1 MSFENTITT
10 IDIWSS
16 KIRTIIW
23 SFDWEKWDKFVVL
36 GIGVANSTAIRKWN
50 ILDMEEFKN
59 NIDKSLEEAEKMAG
73 QQVSHVYLSLNSSS
87 FEVISNRWVIAV
99 SWEEITQDDVDRVLD
114 MTRSWVEMPNRE
126 ILKVIPESFSVDVE
140 DGVKNPVWMSA
151 RKLEVIARIFSINT
165 NVLNNIRKSVSD
177 VGIEVLDVYP
187 NLLSSPEGV
196 LTRRQ
201 KELWVVCIDIW
212 SSTTWITVYEEWVL
226 KHSIVIPLGWDNVTN
241 DIALGLRT
249 STVVAEKLKLEQSI
263 LSTQDNEVKEKNF
276 DLSKLNMWEEWE
288 IDLKY
293 LSQITTARYEEI
305 FHYIRE
311 ELKSIWKDWM
321 LPEGAIFV
329 WWWSKTVKFL
339 ESAKQNLKL
348 PCFIGIPKINDEM
361 SDNFIQDPVYAAII
375 WTLILS
381 NRYSIKTW
389 WMSFNLWSIF
399 TSIKNV
405 LKKLLP

>member
-1 MSFENTITT
+1 MSFDNTITT

-23 SFDWEKWDKFVVL
+23 SFDWEKADKFVVL
-36 GIGVANSTAIRKWN
+36 WIGVANSTAIRKWN

-73 QQVSHVYLSLNSSS
+73 QQVSNVYISLNSSS
-87 FEVISNRWVIAV
+87 FEVVSNRWVIAI
-99 SWEEITQDDVDRVLD
+99 SWDEITQDDVDRVLD
-114 MTRSWVEMPNRE
+114 MTRSWVEFPNRE

-151 RKLEVIARIFSINT
+151 RKLEVIARIFSINS

-177 VGIEVLDVYP
+177 VWIEVLDVYP
-187 NLLSSPEGV
+187 NLLSSPEWV

-212 SSTTWITVYEEWVL
+212 ASTTWVTVYEEWVL
-226 KHSIVIPLGWDNVTN
+226 KHSVVIPLGWDNVTN
-241 DIALGLRT
+241 DIALWLRT
-249 STVVAEKLKLEQSI
+249 STVLAEKLKLEQWV
-263 LSTQDNEVKEKNF
+263 LSTTENEVKEKNF
-276 DLSKLNMWEEWE
+276 DLSKLNMWEQWE
-288 IDLKY
+288 VDLKY

-305 FHYIRE
+305 FHYINQ

-321 LPEGAIFV
+321 LPEWAVFV
-329 WWWSKTVKFL
+329 WWAVKITKFL
-339 ESAKQNLKL
+339 ESAKHNLKL
-348 PCFIGIPKINDEM
+348 PCFIWIPKINDEM
-361 SDNFIQDPVYAAII
+361 SDNFIHDPVYAAII

-381 NRYSIKTW
+381 NRYSVETW
-389 WMSFNLWSIF
+389 WINFNIWNIFNSIVKVF
-399 TSIKNV
+399 
-405 LKKLLP
+405 KKLLP